1 MHGHG
6 QSPAGPH
13 GRALVDLS
21 GESFAWLR
29 ATVSEA
35 ADRVFALE
43 QSLKVH
49 VSNASIPRGKLR
61 EAVRQQLE
69 TTDAI
74 QQDITVP
81 NWWSPTTDTDLDQIA
96 PEMRHELQTAEGQD
110 LLLGFSRGIVRAHA
124 RRPAPAP
131 VLLQDADHWVRWNAL
146 LHASTPGTALERLAG
161 ATASSAL
168 EHEMLHGMI
177 VHHPNTPPAV
187 RDDLRRH
194 GACQCPGFCPGRSA
208 YLPRVA
214 Q

>member
-96 PEMRHELQTAEGQD
+96 PEMRHGLQTAEGQD

-131 VLLQDADHWVRWNAL
+131 VLLQDADHWVRWKRAP
-146 LHASTPGTALERLAG
+146 ARLNTWYRLG
-161 ATASSAL
+161 A
-168 EHEMLHGMI
+168 
-177 VHHPNTPPAV
+177 PC
-187 RDDLRRH
+187 RRH
-194 GACQCPGFCPGRSA
+194 GIECAATRNAPRHDRSPSEHTA
-208 YLPRVA
+208 GPTR
-214 Q
+214 